1 MLGPF
6 RKWHCPGAPT
16 RKRHFARWIR
26 HPLGRRNTDE
36 YATSNSVRQLAV
48 QAPVFAQALLGLPAP
63 NHLRELHTVRRGQ
76 FGELSVSRNHNDSPA
91 RRQRPVEVFR
101 RIHVGRSV
109 PRYRPK
115 RDRVRSREAI
125 RIMMRYM
132 DEQSEL
138 RLFRQKLALERS
150 QHLAATFQPVARK
163 LSALA
168 SLLYGLVTWA
178 FHLGAFLIFTIVLAG
193 VANPSILAL
202 IWIVST

>member
-1 MLGPF
+1 
-6 RKWHCPGAPT
+6 
-16 RKRHFARWIR
+16 
-26 HPLGRRNTDE
+26 
-36 YATSNSVRQLAV
+36 
-48 QAPVFAQALLGLPAP
+48 
-63 NHLRELHTVRRGQ
+63 
-76 FGELSVSRNHNDSPA
+76 
-91 RRQRPVEVFR
+91 
-101 RIHVGRSV
+101 
-109 PRYRPK
+109 
-115 RDRVRSREAI
+115 
-125 RIMMRYM
+125 MMRYM

-150 QHLAATFQPVARK
+150 QRLAATFQPVARK